1 MFDIGF
7 WEIVII
13 AVIALLVVGP
23 DRLPGLIKETAR
35 WAARI
40 RRFVMETKREIERE
54 IDFDDVKKD
63 LSTKITELEDL
74 SELAPDKQKESV
86 SQEQPPADKQARA

>member
-7 WEIVII
+7 WEIIII
-13 AVIALLVVGP
+13 AVVALLVVGP

-54 IDFDDVKKD
+54 INLDDVNKD

-74 SELAPDKQKESV
+74 SEFAPDKQKEPV
-86 SQEQPPADKQARA
+86 SQEQPSADKQARV